1 MQIVIDIPEEEY
13 QTYINHTE
21 AILDSSIPLVHQ
33 DLLRAV
39 INGTPL
45 PKSHGRLIDA
55 DALIDSLDASDR
67 DIYCKAVIEEDAPTI
82 IEADGCGTETWNGYH
97 GQVTAPKGTF
107 KRIYADADGGDAE

>member
-1 MQIVIDIPEEEY
+1 MQIVIDISEEEY

-45 PKSHGRLIDA
+45 PEGHGRLIDEK
-55 DALIDSLDASDR
+55 DLSLMTIHIIDG
-67 DIYCKAVIEEDAPTI
+67 IFVCDAPTI
-82 IEADGCGTETWNGYH
+82 VEADKEW
-97 GQVTAPKGTF
+97 
-107 KRIYADADGGDAE
+107 